1 MEHTMKDNENQWKMV
16 EIYKKTKRK
25 KKQTMSKNKNIE
37 KNNKNNEER
46 WNMKNQDTHWTTS
59 ENNELHRK
67 TMKIHENN
75 GT

>member
-25 KKQTMSKNKNIE
+25 KKQTMNKNKNIE

-46 WNMKNQDTHWTTS
+46 
-59 ENNELHRK
+59 
-67 TMKIHENN
+67 
-75 GT
+75 

>member
-1 MEHTMKDNENQWKMV
+1 MKDNENQWKMV
-16 EIYKKTKRK
+16 IFFKNE
-25 KKQTMSKNKNIE
+25 KNKNIE
-37 KNNKNNEER
+37 NNNKNNEKR

>member
-1 MEHTMKDNENQWKMV
+1 MKDNENQWKMV
-16 EIYKKTKRK
+16 KFILKKTKRK
-25 KKQTMSKNKNIE
+25 RNKQWKKPKHR
-37 KNNKNNEER
+37 KNNKNNETR

>member
-16 EIYKKTKRK
+16 IFFKMKKTK
-25 KKQTMSKNKNIE
+25 TSKTTIKIMKNAE
-37 KNNKNNEER
+37 
-46 WNMKNQDTHWTTS
+46 NMKNQDTHWTTS

>member
-1 MEHTMKDNENQWKMV
+1 MENGDFFKNE
-16 EIYKKTKRK
+16 
-25 KKQTMSKNKNIE
+25 KNKNIE
-37 KNNKNNEER
+37 NNNKNNEKR